1 MWKVKM
7 IGTTSDMESNAD
19 VLYPSITMC
28 SRRKSD
34 EYKSGYNMPAINQRT
49 LNLSNTLYKLEMY
62 VRNNNGEVEKVTVE
76 PNNSDSK
83 IVYGHF
89 ALYPD
94 PIIKNGSG
102 MKVKLFNVFAFNHK
116 LHRSKHLL

>member
-1 MWKVKM
+1 M
-7 IGTTSDMESNAD
+7 S
-19 VLYPSITMC
+19 
-28 SRRKSD
+28 
-34 EYKSGYNMPAINQRT
+34 AISQRS

-62 VRNNNGEVEKVTVE
+62 VRNINGEVEKVTLE

-102 MKVKLFNVFAFNHK
+102 MKVQLFHVFAINHK
-116 LHRSKHLL
+116 LYVAFVVGI